1 MNPPFPSAGS
11 PAQRAPR
18 GTAAEPS
25 HAGRACREGSG
36 GAHGAGGAGLCW
48 HCLPSGWAEHPR
60 PDHGAACSPS
70 VCPRA
75 RGFPPAGD
83 ICRSALPSAPA
94 GSGWFSSDLIKAAR
108 SISGYRVCQ
117 VLIGQPSWQ
126 RHFFVYIQGCAVLG
140 IAFPP
145 DLSFWRC
152 VHYSQLTRDKLC
164 HSS

>member
-1 MNPPFPSAGS
+1 MNPPVPFCRLSVLLVAQQQNRAMLAVPAGKG
-11 PAQRAPR
+11 PAGLTVQEERGCA
-18 GTAAEPS
+18 GTA
-25 HAGRACREGSG
+25 CRQV
-36 GAHGAGGAGLCW
+36 GLST
-48 HCLPSGWAEHPR
+48 PG
-60 PDHGAACSPS
+60 HGAACSPS